1 MDYIEKCLLE
11 VEQKLSS
18 QPEEEVRENVLKTI
32 VGLKKEYPNRKGYIN
47 AKLKEICQE
56 RHKALFEEINTI
68 DYIDSRLSAVKD
80 IICSQTVKKYRKN
93 VLETIVGLKR
103 KCLNQEA
110 YIDGA
115 FKEICQECHVDLFE
129 EIRKSPEDLNLVE

>member
-1 MDYIEKCLLE
+1 MGYIEKRLSE

-18 QPEEEVRENVLKTI
+18 QPEEKANITKAI
-32 VGLKKEYPNRKGYIN
+32 VSLRKEYPNQKENIN
-47 AKLKEICQE
+47 AKFKEICQKC
-56 RHKALFEEINTI
+56 HMDLFKEIEII
-68 DYIDSRLSAVKD
+68 DYIDRSLSAVKD

-110 YIDGA
+110 YIDDA

>member
-1 MDYIEKCLLE
+1 MDYIEKLSE

-32 VGLKKEYPNRKGYIN
+32 VGLKKEYPNQKGYIN
-47 AKLKEICQE
+47 AKLKDICQE
-56 RHKALFEEINTI
+56 RHKALFDEIKTI

-80 IICSQTVKKYRKN
+80 IICSQTVKEYRKN
-93 VLETIVGLKR
+93 VLETIDGLKR
-103 KCLNQEA
+103 ECPNQEA
-110 YIDGA
+110 YIDDA
-115 FKEICQECHVDLFE
+115 FKEICQECQVDLFE

>member
-18 QPEEEVRENVLKTI
+18 QPEEKANITKAI
-32 VGLKKEYPNRKGYIN
+32 VSLRKEYPNQKENIN
-47 AKLKEICQE
+47 AKFKEICQKC
-56 RHKALFEEINTI
+56 HMDLFKEIEII

-110 YIDGA
+110 YIDDA